1 MNNSVALNR
10 KFCVAPMMEWTD
22 RHCRFF
28 HRQLSS
34 QAVLYTEMVTA
45 DAILFGDKDRLIGY
59 SPQEH
64 PVAIQLG
71 GSDPKALADAAH
83 ICQEFGYKEVNIN
96 VGCPSDRVQSGR
108 FGACLMQEPELVATC
123 VKAMKDAVNIPIT
136 VKCRIGVDDQEPQD
150 ALFKMAHSV
159 FDQGCDS
166 LIVHARKA
174 WLKGL
179 SPKENRDIPPLDYPL
194 VYRLKEA
201 LPNQEIII
209 NGGIETA
216 KEGLGHLNYVDGVM
230 LGRTAYHQPFQ
241 LIDVDADYYGLHHG
255 YDEKIMLETMHG
267 YINHH
272 IKNGFKAHGV
282 TRHMLGLFHSIGG
295 AKKWRQLLTV
305 KAVDPNSTADILW
318 EAYEHIIQGRKRLQ
332 QSLEQRVELHNE

>member
-1 MNNSVALNR
+1 MKNSVALNR

-59 SPQEH
+59 SAQEH

-71 GSDPKALADAAH
+71 GSDPKALADAAI

-108 FGACLMQEPELVATC
+108 FGACLMQEPELVASC
-123 VKAMKDAVNIPIT
+123 VKAMKDAADIPIT
-136 VKCRIGVDDQEPQD
+136 VKCRIGVDDQEPQE
-150 ALFKMAHSV
+150 ALFEMAQSV

-216 KEGLGHLNYVDGVM
+216 KQGLDHLNYVDGVM
-230 LGRTAYHQPFQ
+230 LGRAAYHQPFQ
-241 LIDVDADYYGLHHG
+241 LIDVDKDYYGNAHD
-255 YDEKIMLETMHG
+255 YDEKAMLEIMHG
-267 YINHH
+267 YINQH

-282 TRHMLGLFHSIGG
+282 TRHMLGLYHAIAG

-305 KAVDPNSTADILW
+305 KAVDPASTADILW
-318 EAYEHIIQGRKRLQ
+318 EAYEHIVQGRERQK
-332 QSLEQRVELHNE
+332 QSLEQRDELLK